1 MRRNSV
7 AFLIVSVIM
16 TLVLVA
22 SALASESENVAVA
35 ASIYPCVAE
44 MAKKFEEAG
53 GKAPQFVPGAS
64 GNLAAQIE
72 AGAPFGL
79 FLSANVPWTEKLA
92 GEGLLEDLKP
102 LASSPVVIW
111 WDRKETPPVGE
122 QMAELT
128 ICIADPVAAPFGKAG
143 KEYLKSIGLYDSMMK
158 EGKIV
163 IAGSVLKAAL
173 ATDNGG
179 SDASILS
186 LSIALKMDKG
196 QNQALPMPPLKNAG
210 GLVKGNYSK
219 NCRAFW
225 EFIRSPQMRSIWE
238 EWGFQPT
245 ETN

>member
-7 AFLIVSVIM
+7 AFLILSVMM
-16 TLVLVA
+16 TFFVI
-22 SALASESENVAVA
+22 SGALASESENVAVA

-64 GNLAAQIE
+64 GNLAAQIQ

-79 FLSANVPWTEKLA
+79 FLSANVPWAEKLA
-92 GEGLLEDLKP
+92 GQGLLEDLKP

-111 WDRKETPPVGE
+111 WNKEETPPIGE
-122 QMAELT
+122 KLAGLT

-143 KEYLKSIGLYDSMMK
+143 KEYLESVGIYDSMMEEK
-158 EGKIV
+158 KIV

-186 LSIALKMDKG
+186 LSIALKMGKG
-196 QNQALPMPPLKNAG
+196 QHQILPIAPLKNAG
-210 GLVKGNYSK
+210 GLVKGNYSEE
-219 NCRAFW
+219 CRAFW
-225 EFIRSPQMRSIWE
+225 EFIRSPEMHSTWK
-238 EWGFQPT
+238 EWGFQPV
-245 ETN
+245 ESD